1 MMDLQTRLTRLY
13 EMLCLSRLTYAVVK
27 VLLNLI
33 EKTSR
38 EAPSL
43 NSASGQPSFGML

>member
-1 MMDLQTRLTRLY
+1 MIAHPTWLTRLY

-33 EKTSR
+33 EKAPR

-43 NSASGQPSFGML
+43 NSASDQPLFT

>member
-1 MMDLQTRLTRLY
+1 MMENQTLSSRLY

-33 EKTSR
+33 EKAPR
-38 EAPSL
+38 EAPPL
-43 NSASGQPSFGML
+43 NPASDQPSQP